1 MKNPLLLKETSSQKS
16 AGLWKFLG
24 VFFTIFTVAIF
35 LIPHWRNQSTQ
46 KNASVLE
53 QIENAVGALDSC
65 PIDICNQCGRTED
78 HRLLRRNLVGTK
90 HAIEND
96 AFKYGLPAEGFGV
109 LPYSKPGP
117 QVDQCVACCGM
128 FLKGL
133 FNFNAINCDDQHLNN
148 FICFNCKSIGT
159 KCKTNRE
166 LGVCWKVASRTQTE
180 GEHRDLFTCLRK
192 EEQIDKYGGR
202 MRSMVLAPP
211 LMEVPD
217 ESPEIHSFPPGEK
230 V

>member
-1 MKNPLLLKETSSQKS
+1 
-16 AGLWKFLG
+16 
-24 VFFTIFTVAIF
+24 
-35 LIPHWRNQSTQ
+35 
-46 KNASVLE
+46 
-53 QIENAVGALDSC
+53 
-65 PIDICNQCGRTED
+65 
-78 HRLLRRNLVGTK
+78 
-90 HAIEND
+90 
-96 AFKYGLPAEGFGV
+96 
-109 LPYSKPGP
+109 
-117 QVDQCVACCGM
+117 M

-148 FICFNCKSIGT
+148 FICFNCKSVGT

-217 ESPEIHSFPPGEK
+217 ESPEIHSFPPVSSFSMFDAKERCSK
-230 V
+230 FCFKNKKDFYR